1 MHSFIIQSLVIAD
14 AKPVL
19 MIFGSTHTGGRG
31 KVQSASPVTMS
42 YVFHPAAEA
51 EHLEPVG
58 YFESNSINKRIV
70 NQQSFDL
77 LSVL

>member
-1 MHSFIIQSLVIAD
+1 MVFAD

-19 MIFGSTHTGGRG
+19 MIFGSTHVGGRG
-31 KVQSASPVTMS
+31 KAQSAGSLAVS

-58 YFESNSINKRIV
+58 YFEFNSINERIV